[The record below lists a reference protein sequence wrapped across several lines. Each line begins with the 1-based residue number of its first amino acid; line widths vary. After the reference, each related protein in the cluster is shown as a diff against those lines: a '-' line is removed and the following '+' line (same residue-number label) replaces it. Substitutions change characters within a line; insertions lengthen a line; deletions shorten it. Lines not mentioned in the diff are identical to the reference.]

1 MSLRFIDI
9 SNWQAGIDVAT
20 VVRNGRLGAVVCK
33 ATEGIGWVDKQCDR
47 FVQALIK
54 NGTPFGFYHFARNND
69 AAKEAEYFREST
81 VGYEGKGIPIL
92 DWEDGQSIA
101 WVNAFVKRYHDL
113 TRVWPW
119 VYGNAWRFNEGT
131 VNTNC
136 GRWIA
141 GYPLNNIASITYG
154 EANSFPYEVK
164 NGLVC
169 AWQFSSSV
177 KISGYFGNLDG
188 NVFYGDATAW
198 GKYARGDCETA
209 ADKSAGKPAEKKLTI
224 SEGDTLTVSSV
235 SGDSITLKKK

>member
-9 SNWQAGIDVAT
+9 SNWQAGIDVT
-20 VVRNGRLGAVVCK
+20 EVVKNGKLGAVVCK
-33 ATEGIGWVDKQCDR
+33 ATEGIGWVDKQCDK
-47 FVQALIK
+47 FVQTLIK

-69 AAKEAEYFREST
+69 AAEEAEYFREST

-101 WVNAFVKRYHDL
+101 WVNAFVKRYHEL
-113 TRVWPW
+113 TKVWPW
-119 VYGNAWRFNEGT
+119 VYGNAWRFNDGT
-131 VNTNC
+131 VDTNC

-141 GYPLNNIASITYG
+141 GYPSNNITSITYG

-177 KISGYFGNLDG
+177 KISGYSGKLDG
-188 NVFYGDATAW
+188 NIFYGDATAW
-198 GKYARGDCETA
+198 GKYAQGDREPEE
-209 ADKSAGKPAEKKLTI
+209 KPAATLKLEK
-224 SEGDTLTVSSV
+224 GDTLIVSSV